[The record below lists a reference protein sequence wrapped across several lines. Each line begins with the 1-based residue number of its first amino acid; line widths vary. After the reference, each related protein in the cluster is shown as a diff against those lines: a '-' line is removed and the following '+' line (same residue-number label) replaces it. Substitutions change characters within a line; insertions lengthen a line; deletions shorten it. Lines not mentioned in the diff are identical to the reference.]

1 MRELVDLLFIIGTV
15 LATTACSKNHSPAI
29 NVFSPSQMEVS
40 EQLPVQVL
48 NEAASYDEEE
58 NYDEEAGGQE
68 PAWTYYERLSYVF
81 GADST
86 CVGLRND
93 MDYPDWY
100 SGCFVNDRDRLTIN
114 VIGDTL
120 QLRPMLN
127 TLLNGDEFDLGYGLY
142 SKKEALKVKQL
153 LTEAIEKRCHL
164 PNMTYGLEEDGTIE
178 ICIEGKDDSV
188 IEDFRKNIF
197 DSPLLR
203 FKRSEEVGIILL

>member
-1 MRELVDLLFIIGTV
+1 MLVIATV
-15 LATTACSKNHSPAI
+15 LTLTAACSKHHSPVV
-29 NVFSPSQMEVS
+29 NVSSQTETTG
-40 EQLPVQVL
+40 QLPTQIL
-48 NEAASYDEEE
+48 NDLASYDKEESYEEE
-58 NYDEEAGGQE
+58 GGVQE
-68 PAWTYYERLSYVF
+68 PAWTYYERLSYAF

-93 MDYPDWY
+93 MDYPDWF

-127 TLLNGDEFDLGYGLY
+127 TLLNGDEFDLGYGFY

-153 LTEAIEKRCHL
+153 LTEAIEKSSHL
-164 PNMTYGLEEDGTIE
+164 PNMTYGLKEDGTIE

-203 FKRSEEVGIILL
+203 FRRSEELGIILL

>member
-1 MRELVDLLFIIGTV
+1 MLRAVNCLLAVATV
-15 LATTACSKNHSPAI
+15 LTLTAACSKSHSPVI
-29 NVFSPSQMEVS
+29 NVFSQAEVT
-40 EQLPVQVL
+40 EQLPAQIL
-48 NEAASYDEEE
+48 NEPAVYDEEE
-58 NYDEEAGGQE
+58 SYEEEGGGQE
-68 PAWTYYERLSYVF
+68 PAWTYYERLSYAF

-86 CVGLRND
+86 CVGLNND

-100 SGCFVNDRDRLTIN
+100 SGCFVNDIDRLTIN

-120 QLRPMLN
+120 HLRPILN
-127 TLLNGDEFDLGYGLY
+127 NLLDGDEFDLGHGLY
-142 SKKEALKVKQL
+142 SKKEALKVKRL
-153 LTEAIEKRCHL
+153 LTEAIEKSGHL
-164 PNMTYGLEEDGTIE
+164 PNMTYGLKEDGTIE